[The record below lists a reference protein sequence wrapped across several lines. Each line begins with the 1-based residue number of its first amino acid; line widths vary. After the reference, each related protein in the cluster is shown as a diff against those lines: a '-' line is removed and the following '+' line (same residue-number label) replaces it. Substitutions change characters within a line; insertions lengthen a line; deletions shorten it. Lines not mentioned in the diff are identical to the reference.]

1 MLTGETTF
9 IKLTARSFRAD
20 TVQRQIMSLFD
31 HKKIRI
37 ALLDDHPITRRSL
50 EVVAASEPDIEV
62 VGSFGHSRELNAFLR
77 NESVDVLVL
86 DYILNPD
93 ELDGLSLIK
102 QLKAHYPQLK
112 ILLASSIESIA
123 VIRAAFM
130 AGVKGYIGKR
140 EEAPVYFNAIRTVA
154 NGQRF
159 MPVDISTAMAM
170 VPTRKRDE
178 GLLDGDEQVEGRK
191 APISELSNLLTQR
204 EAEVIRCFLDGMEI
218 IEIAAKLKRS
228 RKTISGHKQTGMKK
242 LGLSSDLELF
252 KYRDDLFR

>member
-1 MLTGETTF
+1 
-9 IKLTARSFRAD
+9 
-20 TVQRQIMSLFD
+20 MSLFNT
-31 HKKIRI
+31 KKIRI

-50 EVVAASEPDIEV
+50 EVVTASESDMEV
-62 VGSFGHSRELNAFLR
+62 VGSFGHSRELQAFLR
-77 NESVDVLVL
+77 TNSVDVLIL

-102 QLKAHYPQLK
+102 QLRAHYPQLK
-112 ILLASSIESIA
+112 ILLSSSIESIA
-123 VIRAAFM
+123 VIRAAFLS
-130 AGVKGYIGKR
+130 GIKGYIGKR
-140 EEAPVYFNAIRTVA
+140 EDAPAYFNAIRMVA
-154 NGQRF
+154 NGQRY
-159 MPVDISTAMAM
+159 MPSDVAIALSM

-178 GLLDGDEQVEGRK
+178 ALFDGSEPTGES
-191 APISELSNLLTQR
+191 APIAELSKLLTQR
-204 EAEVIRCFLDGMEI
+204 EAEVIRCYLDGMEI